1 MLALSAANQNSSI
14 RSARTPLESGG
25 CGGRHERELR
35 ARETLFHEGDDA
47 RFFYEVVDGIL
58 CNYRSLADGRRQVI
72 SFAYPGDLIG
82 LGNSATC
89 QFTSEALCPSCV
101 HRISRDALLQRSNGA
116 GDSVYR
122 LFELASV
129 ELANMQEHQLL
140 LGRKSATEKIATF
153 LLALADRHCKGSVQ
167 PPRIHLPM
175 TRADIADFL
184 GLTLETVSRTLSK
197 FRVMGVIDLPH
208 ATTVVIHDRET
219 LEDLAE
225 GEDGRI

>member
-14 RSARTPLESGG
+14 LSAGSLWEGG
-25 CGGRHERELR
+25 DAGGRCERDLR
-35 ARETLFHEGDDA
+35 PRETLFYEGDDA
-47 RFFYEVVDGIL
+47 KFFYEVVDGIL

-89 QFTSEALCPSCV
+89 QFSCEALCRSCV
-101 HRISRDALLQRSNGA
+101 QRISRDALLRRSEGA
-116 GDSVYR
+116 NDSVHR
-122 LFELASV
+122 LFELAAV

-153 LLALADRHCKGSVQ
+153 LLALVDRHGEDGPQ
-167 PPRIHLPM
+167 TPRIHLPM

-197 FRVMGVIDLPH
+197 LRVTGVIDLPH
-208 ATTVVIHDRET
+208 ATKVVIRDRNT

-225 GEDGRI
+225 GEDGHF